1 MRSIISLLKDI
12 LQKILELIGL
22 IRKKDETV
30 LLWTNPSP
38 TSDFPAKTVNV
49 SYADYDYVFALGK
62 VTTGVNEVRHLATP
76 WIPAAQGNS
85 GHFNY
90 IGTDYFAM
98 ARQMTLVSG
107 GISFTS
113 GYMVN
118 MATDA
123 TYDNWNNR
131 AIPLM
136 IFGVKLGGGY

>member
-12 LQKILELIGL
+12 LQKIAELIGL
-22 IRKKDETV
+22 IRRKDETV

-49 SYADYDYVFALGK
+49 SYEEYDYVFALGK
-62 VTTGVNEVRHLATP
+62 VTTSADEGRFLTTP
-76 WIPAAQGNS
+76 WVPASQGNS
-85 GHFNY
+85 GFFNY

-98 ARQMTLVSG
+98 SRQMTLVGG
-107 GISFTS
+107 GIAFTS

-123 TYDNWNNR
+123 TYANWNNR
-131 AIPLM
+131 AVPLM
-136 IFGVKLGGGY
+136 IFGIKLGGY